1 VKIARTHRFKRAY
14 KQLPDDIKGK
24 LKKQL
29 RFLTENV
36 RHPSLRIKKIKGTI
50 GIWETGVDKSHRF
63 TFEILEDTIILRNI
77 GNRDEVLKQP

>member
-14 KQLPDDIKGK
+14 KSLRDDVKGK

-29 RFLTENV
+29 RFLIENV
-36 RHPSLRIKKIKGTI
+36 RHPSLRTKKIKGTI
-50 GIWETGVDKSHRF
+50 GIWEARVDKGHRF

-77 GNRDEVLKQP
+77 GNRDEVLK